1 MTSASTPTVAKS
13 PPLYLLDVNVLLA
26 LLWDTHVAHT
36 KAKAWY
42 LDCAST
48 GWATCALTQA
58 GFARVSSQIGF
69 PSASKDLNAITQLLK
84 SCTAQK
90 SHCFLPLDFT
100 LEVVHQTC
108 TGGLQ
113 GHRQITDAYL
123 LTLAIRNQ
131 ARLVTFDGGIR
142 SLLASPTARDQ
153 HTLVL

>member
-1 MTSASTPTVAKS
+1 M
-13 PPLYLLDVNVLLA
+13 YLLDVNVLLA
-26 LLWDTHVAHT
+26 LLWDTHMAHT

-42 LDCAST
+42 VDCAST

-58 GFARVSSQIGF
+58 GFARVSSQLGF
-69 PSASKDLNAITQLLK
+69 PSSSKDLNVITQLLK
-84 SCTAQK
+84 RCTAQK

-100 LEVVHQTC
+100 LDVVHQTC

-113 GHRQITDAYL
+113 GHRQMTDAYL

-142 SLLASPTARDQ
+142 SLLASTAARDQ
-153 HTLVL
+153 HTVVL